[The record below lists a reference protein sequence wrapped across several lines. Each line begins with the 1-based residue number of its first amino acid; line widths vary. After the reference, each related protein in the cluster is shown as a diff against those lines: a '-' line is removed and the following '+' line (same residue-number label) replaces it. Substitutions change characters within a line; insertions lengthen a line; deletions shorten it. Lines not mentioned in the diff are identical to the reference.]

1 MKDRTSSSE
10 VRRTYSSGKILF
22 EENDPGSR
30 MYVIRSGQ
38 IRIYRRVGKDEVEL
52 ATLGAGDFFGEMAL
66 LEGLPRSANA
76 QVVEECELIEVD
88 ASTFE
93 AMIRGS
99 SEIAVRIMRA
109 LAARVRELD
118 FRLQNLLAESGVGRA
133 IEILRWLAPKG
144 RREGDFVRVDAS
156 RVHVAI
162 TAQARLPPY
171 EVQDVLDRLRRAGC
185 IREDGKD
192 ILIAKSERLEQYA
205 TYLDLK
211 RRYQPNDRIPD
222 EALTVSPEDRKKA
235 VQRLLKALGSPP
247 DTTEEESAIRTQYGD
262 VPAAVEFG
270 RVAAAPVNTLRQQP
284 HRCQEIS
291 VCF

>member
-1 MKDRTSSSE
+1 MKDRGGWSE
-10 VRRTYSSGKILF
+10 VRRNYPSGKILF
-22 EENDPGSR
+22 EENDPASR
-30 MYVIRSGQ
+30 MYVIRRGR

-76 QVVEECELIEVD
+76 QVVEDCELIEVD

-133 IEILRWLAPKG
+133 IEILRWLLPKG
-144 RREGDFVRVDAS
+144 TREGDFVRLDAS

-162 TAQARLPPY
+162 TAQARLPLY

-185 IREDGKD
+185 IREEGKD
-192 ILIAKSERLEQYA
+192 ILIAKSERLDQYA

-211 RRYQPNDRIPD
+211 RRYQPNDRIPT
-222 EALTVSPEDRKKA
+222 EALAVSPDDKKKA
-235 VQRLLKALGSPP
+235 VQRLLKALGGPQDS
-247 DTTEEESAIRTQYGD
+247 EEGESALRAQYRKYVD
-262 VPAAVEFG
+262 LQRRFE
-270 RVAAAPVNTLRQQP
+270 RK
-284 HRCQEIS
+284 
-291 VCF
+291 